1 MAVKRSEQIDPENGG
16 YYHLIS
22 RCVRRAFLCGKD
34 PESGQDFNYRRQ
46 WIENRILELAKS
58 FAIEVYSYAVMQN
71 HYHLV
76 VYSDPK
82 LPESW
87 SDLEVANRW
96 LCAFPG
102 KLNNPKF
109 KQQRELRLQAI
120 VADPDLLSKYR
131 ERLGSLSWLM
141 RCINEPIA
149 KRCNQEDF
157 VKGHFWES
165 RFKSQALLDEA
176 AALTCMAYVDLNPIR
191 AGIAKNLGESQ
202 HTSIKKRLKSLSES
216 ELQGAIKAIAGNV
229 KNRTMTLKLNDYIE
243 LVEWTGK
250 AIIYPDKAS
259 LPHHLSS
266 TFSHMNIEQKQWL
279 RQVQSYESRYHRFVG
294 SFEILKAKTKELGQH
309 WLKGITQ
316 AERLFPSSS

>member
-1 MAVKRSEQIDPENGG
+1 MAIRRSEQIDTDNGG

-22 RCVRRAFLCGKD
+22 RCVRRAFLCGED
-34 PESGQDFNYRRQ
+34 PESGKNFDYRRQ
-46 WIENRILELAKS
+46 WIEDRILELAQFFS
-58 FAIEVYSYAVMQN
+58 IEVYSYAVMHN

-87 SDLEVANRW
+87 SDLDVANRW
-96 LCAFPG
+96 LNVFPG
-102 KLNNPKF
+102 RLNNPKF
-109 KQQRELRLQAI
+109 KLQREHKLQAI
-120 VADPDLLSKYR
+120 VNDPELLFTYR

-149 KRCNQEDF
+149 KRCNKEDI

-191 AGIAKNLGESQ
+191 AGIAKSLQESE
-202 HTSIKKRLKSLSES
+202 HTTIKKRLQVLSEE
-216 ELQGAIKAIAGNV
+216 ELQSSIKAVAGKV
-229 KNRTMTLKLNDYIE
+229 KNRTMVLKLKDYIE

-250 AIIYPDKAS
+250 AIVYPDKAK

-266 TFSHMNIEQKQWL
+266 TLSHMNIQQSNWL
-279 RQVQSYESRYHRFVG
+279 NQVKSYGGRYYRFVG
-294 SFEILKAKTKELGQH
+294 NIEKLKAKTKELGQQ
-309 WLKGITQ
+309 WLKGINQ
-316 AERLFPSSS
+316 AQQLFSSSP